1 MLFVKPYIFLLWFWN
16 YKQKGGIN
24 NEYVVFDLDNKAQA
38 EQYRKIFHPTQ
49 AEQEENIDKI
59 KASFAKSDEGI
70 KRFKELV

>member
-1 MLFVKPYIFLLWFWN
+1 MFLKLQT
-16 YKQKGGIN
+16 KRGVN
-24 NEYVVFDLDNKAQA
+24 NEHVVFDLDNKAQA

-49 AEQEENIDKI
+49 AEQEENVDKI

>member
-1 MLFVKPYIFLLWFWN
+1 MFLKLQT
-16 YKQKGGIN
+16 KRGIN
-24 NEYVVFDLDNKAQA
+24 NEHVVFDLDNKAQA